1 MIGKLSLTMAVL
13 AACTSLASAE
23 SHLTPTLEDTPDVC
37 PEQPPEPDWMQN
49 IEVRESHNRLLVQ
62 QIYRAQ
68 SMKRIVEA
76 EECSCA
82 TRYPHWD
89 AAQAVYFERFGGADY
104 WDVVEATS
112 EFRREANA
120 LRLEAMPICQAEGN
134 W

>member
-1 MIGKLSLTMAVL
+1 MIRRLSLAMML
-13 AACTSLASAE
+13 AAFASPAWAD
-23 SHLTPTLEDTPDVC
+23 SHLTPTLDDTPDIC
-37 PEQPPEPDWMQN
+37 PDQPPEPAWMQN

-68 SMKRIVEA
+68 SMQRIVEA
-76 EECSCA
+76 KECTCA
-82 TRYPHWD
+82 TRYPSWD
-89 AAQAVYFERFGGADY
+89 AAQAVFYERFGGAEY

-112 EFRREANA
+112 EFRREANV